1 MSGGMLSDSAA
12 EATRYAAAR
21 NRERSRA
28 ASPHQFE
35 VVLPPPVAPVA
46 DWFIAPGSMLVFS
59 QIVIS
64 ATTVSLGIEPDVSP
78 AELPPEDDMA
88 ELSLEAAEDEPSADI
103 PEEPSADMPE
113 DPSVPVVDGICVS
126 VVDPPPV
133 AEPVAPA
140 EPPDVSP
147 PDDMPALPDD
157 PEPPED
163 EPPDA
168 VFRALAW
175 VS

>member
-1 MSGGMLSDSAA
+1 
-12 EATRYAAAR
+12 
-21 NRERSRA
+21 
-28 ASPHQFE
+28 
-35 VVLPPPVAPVA
+35 
-46 DWFIAPGSMLVFS
+46 MLVFS

-88 ELSLEAAEDEPSADI
+88 ELSLEAAEDEPSSDM
-103 PEEPSADMPE
+103 PEEPSVA
-113 DPSVPVVDGICVS
+113 VVDGISVS
-126 VVDPPPV
+126 VVAPPPV

-147 PDDMPALPDD
+147 PDDMLALPDD
-157 PEPPED
+157 P

>member
-1 MSGGMLSDSAA
+1 
-12 EATRYAAAR
+12 
-21 NRERSRA
+21 
-28 ASPHQFE
+28 
-35 VVLPPPVAPVA
+35 
-46 DWFIAPGSMLVFS
+46 MLVFS

-88 ELSLEAAEDEPSADI
+88 ELSLEAAEDEPSADM

-113 DPSVPVVDGICVS
+113 EPSVAVVDGISVS
-126 VVDPPPV
+126 VVAPPLV

-140 EPPDVSP
+140 EPADVSP
-147 PDDMPALPDD
+147 SADMPALPDD
-157 PEPPED
+157 PEPPDD
-163 EPPDA
+163 ESRDA

-175 VS
+175 FS